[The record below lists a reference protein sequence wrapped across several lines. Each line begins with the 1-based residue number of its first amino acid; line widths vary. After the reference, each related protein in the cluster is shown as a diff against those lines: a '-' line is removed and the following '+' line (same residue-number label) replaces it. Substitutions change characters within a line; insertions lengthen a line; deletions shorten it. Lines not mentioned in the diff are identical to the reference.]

1 MLEPFAS
8 SAPKRPT
15 SSLHALMLA
24 CNFQDQR
31 DMHFCIDIIGLAD
44 ASSYGM
50 ALLPCAVVP
59 GRAMSLGHVA
69 LCLSNLPDAM

>member
-50 ALLPCAVVP
+50 ALLPCAVGP
-59 GRAMSLGHVA
+59 WS
-69 LCLSNLPDAM
+69 SNVFGACSFMLVELA